1 MAKFIVAVTGG
12 VASGKSAVTGF
23 FDDLG
28 ITVADAD
35 IAARTVVEAG
45 QPALEEIAACFG
57 SNLIIEG
64 QLNRQALR
72 ELIFDNADAKKKLES
87 ITHPRIRQ
95 LLVQECQ
102 AATSAYAIV
111 AIPLLAEG
119 NKSDYAWINRIL
131 VVDADRKIQK
141 ARLLV
146 RDNITESL
154 ADKMLDAQASRAERL
169 AIADDVISNMHDVDA
184 LKSSV
189 IRLDRHYHNIL
200 LSSPNHAPTL
210 TLPR

>member
-23 FDDLG
+23 FDNLG

-35 IAARTVVEAG
+35 MAARTVVEAG
-45 QPALEEIAACFG
+45 QPALEEIAFCFG
-57 SNLIIEG
+57 SHLIIEG

-72 ELIFDNADAKKKLES
+72 ELIFDNADAKKKLEL
-87 ITHPRIRQ
+87 ITHPRIRE
-95 LLVQECQ
+95 LLIQECQ

-131 VVDADRKIQK
+131 VVDADREIQK
-141 ARLLV
+141 SRLLK

-169 AIADDVISNMHDVDA
+169 AIADDVISNMHNKDA
-184 LKSSV
+184 LKNSV
-189 IRLDRHYHNIL
+189 MRLDEHYRKFT
-200 LSSPNHAPTL
+200 AGV
-210 TLPR
+210 

>member
-12 VASGKSAVTGF
+12 VASGKSAVTGY

-45 QPALEEIAACFG
+45 QPALQEIAACFG
-57 SNLIIEG
+57 SKLIIQG

-72 ELIFDNADAKKKLES
+72 ELIFNNADAKKNLES

-95 LLVQECQ
+95 LLVQESQ

-111 AIPLLAEG
+111 AIPLLAEASK
-119 NKSDYAWINRIL
+119 NDYAWINRIL

-141 ARLLV
+141 SRLLK

-169 AIADDVISNMHDVDA
+169 AVADDVISNMHDVDA

-189 IRLDRHYHNIL
+189 MRLDKYYRKF
-200 LSSPNHAPTL
+200 AAGV
-210 TLPR
+210 